1 MSQTAQ
7 IISSSLVQALHELRV
22 NKLRTF
28 LSLLGITIGIFCI
41 IAVFTVLDSME
52 NNIRNRMESL
62 GNDVLYINRRPW
74 MAESNGEY
82 KWWEYLQRQPLS
94 VNELNFMERNVSGI
108 RYATMC
114 YGVNNQSIKYQDQE
128 LKGISGYAVT
138 NNFDKIQNIELEQGR
153 YLSPSDISGGVYVMV
168 IGNEVAKNLFNT
180 TARALGKN
188 VQMLGKKFNIIGI
201 MKKTGQNMAGFDFDN
216 AVIFPYAVAAA
227 TQDTRSLDWGNDP
240 LIMVKANSNVN
251 INDFKDEIEGAL
263 RRARHVKPNEKNN
276 FAINQLSQVSQR
288 LTAVFS
294 SIDLIGGLIAFF
306 SLLVGVFGIA
316 NIMFVTVKERTRIIG
331 LKKAIGAPRRTIL
344 LEFLAEAVA
353 LCVIGGLIGVVLVLL
368 LSLLLTYGA
377 DFAVTLS
384 LKNFFLGIFI
394 SAFFGVVA
402 GIIPALR
409 ASRLNPVEAIRTT

>member
-7 IISSSLVQALHELRV
+7 IISTSLIQALHELRV

-62 GNDVLYINRRPW
+62 GNDVLYLNRRPW
-74 MAESNGEY
+74 MAENGEY
-82 KWWEYLQRQPLS
+82 KWWEYLQRQPMS
-94 VNELNFMERNVSGI
+94 TAELNFIENYITGV

-114 YGVNNQSIKYQDQE
+114 YSVNNQSVKYQDQE

-153 YLSPSDISGGVYVMV
+153 YLSPSDISGGVYVV
-168 IGNEVAKNLFNT
+168 VVGNEVAKGLFGT

-188 VQMLGKKFNIIGI
+188 LQVLGKKFNVIGV

-216 AVIFPYAVAAA
+216 SIIFPYPVAASIL
-227 TQDTRSLDWGNDP
+227 DTRSLDWGNDP
-240 LIMVKANSNVN
+240 LIMVKARNN
-251 INDFKDEIEGAL
+251 INITEFKDEIEGAL
-263 RRARHVKPNEKNN
+263 RRVRRVKPNEKNN
-276 FAINQLSQVSQR
+276 FAINQLSQVSDR
-288 LTAVFS
+288 ITSFFS
-294 SIDLIGGLIAFF
+294 SIDLIGGLIALF

-316 NIMFVTVKERTRIIG
+316 NIMFVTVKERTKVIG
-331 LKKAIGAPRRTIL
+331 LKKAIGARRRTIL

-353 LCVIGGLIGVVLVLL
+353 LCVIGGLVGVVMVLL

-394 SAFFGVVA
+394 SAFFGVLA

-409 ASRLNPVEAIRTT
+409 ASKLNPVEAIRST